1 MNDMPNNPMSMLR
14 LMPSRADEVARF
26 SKSVIESVKS
36 GNANPI
42 EVLVMLRSLE
52 AVSELVREEIE
63 ENVLNAVDKY
73 SEKVIEAFGARVE
86 KAEVGVKYNYATSG
100 DSEWEA
106 MDSELKALKSR
117 ISEREA
123 FLRALKEPMDRLHKE
138 TGEVETIRPPKKTS
152 KSGVKVYLASR

>member
-1 MNDMPNNPMSMLR
+1 MPNSPMSMLR

-26 SKSVIESVKS
+26 SKSVIESVKT
-36 GNANPI
+36 GNANAI

-52 AVSELVREEIE
+52 AVSELVREEIQD
-63 ENVLNAVDKY
+63 NVMNAVDKY
-73 SEKVIEAFGARVE
+73 SGKTIEAFGARIE
-86 KAEVGVKYNYATSG
+86 KSEVGVKYNYISSG

-106 MDSELKALKSR
+106 MDSELRSLKHR

-123 FLRALKEPMDRLHKE
+123 FLKGLKEPMDVLHKE
-138 TGEVETIRPPKKTS
+138 TGEIETIRPPQKTS